1 MTLPYRSALT
11 SPFPI
16 AAKPAPNEVRS
27 AWVESIPGI
36 KALEPEWRAL
46 INQTGDRSPFL
57 RPEWVTSTL
66 ENFLPEAP
74 PAILVVRENSNLS
87 SILPLWRSKTF
98 FGRLPLRTL
107 RSISSIHSIRSDL
120 VGGSAQSDAA
130 TEQTWAALKHESWW
144 NALRLDDVPENGA
157 FHRILRLAKRDGFL
171 TAVWRTRLCPFLPIS
186 SSDDPQSSCPKRYKS
201 FRNRLKGKLEKL
213 SAHGPVSFEI
223 HQNATPEVIDQFF
236 ELEAGG
242 WKGHAG
248 SAIKSRDMTR
258 RFYTDMITHAA
269 AHGYLLMYSMKLNG
283 KPIAMHLGLLDGGIY
298 YTPKVAYDEGFRE
311 FSLGHILMR
320 HVVHDL
326 PRTGS
331 SRFEFLGPNAL
342 WKSVWTT
349 HLLRHDNCYIFRPNL
364 AGRVAHMTL
373 SQLASRLRTL
383 RHRLKGDPQIIP

>member
-1 MTLPYRSALT
+1 MTLPNRSAFTPPL
-11 SPFPI
+11 PLVE
-16 AAKPAPNEVRS
+16 KPALNEVRS
-27 AWVESIPGI
+27 AWVESRSGI
-36 KALEPEWRAL
+36 KSLEPEWRAL
-46 INQTGDRSPFL
+46 IKGTAHRSPFL
-57 RPEWVTSTL
+57 RPEWTTSTL
-66 ENFLPEAP
+66 EAFLPNAQ
-74 PAILVVRENSNLS
+74 PAILVTRENSQLS
-87 SILPLWRSKTF
+87 SILPLVRSNTC

-120 VGGSAQSDAA
+120 VGGDSQSEAA

-186 SSDDPQSSCPKRYKS
+186 SSGDPQSNCPKRYKS

-213 SAHGPVSFEI
+213 AAHGPVSFEI
-223 HQNATPEVIDQFF
+223 HQNATPEVIAEFF

-242 WKGHAG
+242 WKGQAG
-248 SAIKSRDMTR
+248 SAIKSRDTTR
-258 RFYTDMITHAA
+258 RFYTDMITHGA
-269 AHGYLLMYSMKLNG
+269 AHGYLRMYSMKING
-283 KPIAMHLGLLDGGIY
+283 KPVAMHLGLLDDDVY
-298 YTPKVAYDEGFRE
+298 YTPKVAYDEGYRE

-326 PRTGS
+326 PGTGS

-349 HLLRHDNCYIFRPNL
+349 NLLRHDNCYIFRPNL
-364 AGRVAHMTL
+364 AGRIGYTTI
-373 SQLASRLRTL
+373 SQIASRLRKL
-383 RHRLKGDPQIIP
+383 RHRFKGDPQIIR